1 MIMFT
6 NIKKD
11 DRKNS
16 RKIVEKRSKVI
27 GIMLQHT
34 DGDKEYYCPD
44 FSLKDIAT
52 IYKILE
58 KYGDENESIRGD
70 LEVVNKDF

>member
-1 MIMFT
+1 M
-6 NIKKD
+6 
-11 DRKNS
+11 KNS
-16 RKIVEKRSKVI
+16 EKRSKVI
-27 GIMLQHT
+27 GLMLQHT

-44 FSLKDIAT
+44 FSSEDIAA

>member
-11 DRKNS
+11 DEKIVKNS
-16 RKIVEKRSKVI
+16 EKRSKVI